1 MVDDSLV
8 REAILDI
15 QPYVPGKPIGEV
27 KRELGLEKVIKLASN
42 ENPLGP
48 APEVIETMQEAVK
61 GVSIYPDGYAFKL
74 RQRLS
79 QKLGVDEEQLIFG
92 NGSDELLAMLAQAFL
107 TAGEEVIMGGTTF
120 SEYRFAGNLMGAKV
134 TPIPLADYRHDLTA
148 MAEAISEATK
158 MVFVCNPNNPTGTIV
173 AKEEVE
179 QFLEQ
184 VPEDVL
190 VVFDEAYYEYVTSEQ
205 YPETINYLADYDN
218 VIILRTF
225 SKAYGLAGLRIGY
238 GIASPQIIDYW
249 SRVKQ
254 PFNVDAVAQKAA
266 LAALEA
272 EEHLTK
278 TLAYNNQGKEYFY
291 QQFEEMGLEYV
302 PTESNFIMVDVARD
316 NEEVFEEMMEQGII
330 IRSLDSFGYDSKI
343 RVTVG
348 LPEENQACI
357 QALKRVLNL

>member
-1 MVDDSLV
+1 MVDDSFV

-15 QPYVPGKPIGEV
+15 QPYVPGKPIEEV

-48 APEVIETMQEAVK
+48 APEVIAAMQEAVK
-61 GVSIYPDGYAFKL
+61 EVNIYPDGYAFKL

-79 QKLGVDEEQLIFG
+79 EELGVAEEQLIFG

-107 TAGEEVIMGGTTF
+107 TADDEVIMGGTTF
-120 SEYRFAGNLMGAKV
+120 SEYRFAGNLMGATITQV
-134 TPIPLADYRHDLTA
+134 PLADYRHDLPA
-148 MAEAISEATK
+148 MAESISEATK

-173 AKEEVE
+173 TEEEVS

-190 VVFDEAYYEYVTSEQ
+190 VVFDEAYYEYVTSDQ
-205 YPETINYLADYDN
+205 YPETISYLDDYEN

-238 GIASPQIIDYW
+238 GIASPQIIDYLG
-249 SRVKQ
+249 RVKQ

-272 EEHLTK
+272 KEHLTK

-291 QQFEEMGLEYV
+291 QQFEEWGLEYL
-302 PTESNFIMVDVARD
+302 PTESNFIMVDVARN
-316 NEEVFEEMMEQGII
+316 NEEVFAEMMEQGII
-330 IRSLDSFGYDSKI
+330 IRSLDSFGYESKI